1 MKIVASGTDVPSAA
15 AHFSQVT
22 NAVKPAPALVF
33 TVITSTRPD
42 RLTKIIGV
50 DKSGKMTKESAANLI
65 AGTSQRV
72 QVSGLEQLRDVL
84 DSLGSDKAVT
94 WGVTEAEEV
103 ALCTERDDQAKAQGA
118 IARSRENFSFPAGQ
132 PGAMMNDHDGV
143 APGMADLSPEEFRQ
157 RLIDAVPV
165 LAQTLMLW
173 RPSASA
179 GCVRADGTVLTGLTK
194 HRMYIPVR
202 DASRIPAAGK
212 ALEILL
218 WASGDG
224 WCVVGDA
231 GQALLRTIVD
241 TAVWQPERLDFAG
254 QPILT
259 DGVTRPN
266 CAGRI
271 FGDEDELFDLERI
284 IAMVTPEVVQRAEAA
299 QAKARS
305 DVSEERA
312 RVRAVWVAK
321 HVQKFAQRRGRTL
334 ARASRTLNRASE
346 QLVLDGSFELTGQ
359 DGSTVTVAELLADPE
374 KYHDARFGDPLEPG
388 EDLRVAVA
396 KLTSG
401 KPCIYSHQHGGVT
414 YTLQGWEGFPEADQR
429 PDYVVVDDWAD
440 DDGKRIKPGVY
451 FCGMKPGKTGPE
463 LFEQWVCGPMHIDA
477 ITSDP
482 QGNNFGRLLRFKNT
496 LGQWREWAMPME
508 MLAGDGTQLRAE
520 LLGMGVL
527 LDHSSAK
534 IELPKLLQ
542 WKEPK
547 RQMHCALQ
555 VGWFGGSFVLPDVV
569 IGPDAGNVTF
579 QSGEHAQASYS
590 QGGTMEG
597 WQQGIAAK
605 AAGNP
610 LLMLAVS
617 ASFVGPLL
625 KRCNGESGGMHF
637 VGDSSTGKTT
647 LIEAACA
654 TWGGPKF
661 MQSWRATANGL
672 EGAAV
677 MFNDSLMALDEINE
691 CDPRQVGE
699 VVYMLGNGTGKRRA
713 SRNGTP
719 RAVMRWSCFVMSSG
733 ERTIETAMESA
744 GHQIKAGQT
753 VRMLDVPAARKYGAW
768 DAVDETTNPAAFSD
782 AIKRTA
788 AKHHGHAGMV
798 FLEKLTRDATD
809 YCARL
814 DGIKALPGFTTGG
827 TDGQGKRAA
836 ARFALIGMAGELAGE
851 YGITGWKA
859 GEAVKAAA
867 LAFNLWQSGRG
878 KANAERGQI
887 LKAVAGF
894 IERHGDSRFSDVD
907 EYSRRDAPVVRDRA
921 GWWEDVAGTRFYL
934 FNPDGM
940 REALKGFDFGR
951 ALDALQK
958 AGALPEATANGER
971 ARSRR
976 VEGRLMRLYQINPDF
991 LARSDEA

>member
-1 MKIVASGTDVPSAA
+1 MSIITTGAYAPIIS
-15 AHFSQVT
+15 AHFPQVS
-22 NAVKPAPALVF
+22 NAVQTASALVF

-50 DKSGKMTKESAANLI
+50 NAAGAMTKVPSANMATGS
-65 AGTSQRV
+65 ARRV
-72 QVSGLEQLRDVL
+72 QVSGLKQLLEVL
-84 DSLGSDKAVT
+84 DGLGSDQAVC
-94 WGVTEAEEV
+94 WGVTQAET
-103 ALCTERDDQAKAQGA
+103 ATLCTRTDDQARAQGA
-118 IARSRENFSFPAGQ
+118 LPRARENFSFPVGQ
-132 PGAMMNDHDGV
+132 PGAMMLDHDGLKV
-143 APGMADLSPEEFRQ
+143 GELDADQFRD
-157 RLIDAVPV
+157 RLISAGPV
-165 LAQTLMLW
+165 LAPTSMLW

-179 GCVRADGTVLTGLTK
+179 GCVRADGVVLTGLTR
-194 HRMYIPVR
+194 HRLYLPVT
-202 DASRIPAAGK
+202 DASKIPAAGK
-212 ALEILL
+212 ALETLL
-218 WASGDG
+218 WAHGDG
-224 WCVVGDA
+224 WYIVSKS
-231 GQALLRTIVD
+231 GQALRRTLVD
-241 TAVWQPERLDFAG
+241 AAVWQPERLDFAG
-254 QPILT
+254 PPVLT
-259 DGVTRPN
+259 QGVTRPN
-266 CAGRI
+266 CQGRI
-271 FGDEDELFDLERI
+271 YGNEAELFDLERI
-284 IAMVTPEVVQRAEAA
+284 IELVTPEVVQRANDA
-299 QAKARS
+299 QVKARS
-305 DVSEERA
+305 AVQDECA
-312 RVRAVWVAK
+312 RVRAAWVAE
-321 HVQKFAQRRGRTL
+321 HVQKFAQRRGLTL
-334 ARASRTLNRASE
+334 ARATRTLNRASE
-346 QLVLDGSFELTGQ
+346 HLVLDGSFELTGQ
-359 DGSTVTVAELLADPE
+359 DGSTITVAELLADPE

-388 EDLRVAVA
+388 EDVRVAVA
-396 KLTSG
+396 KLKGG

-429 PDYVVVDDWAD
+429 PDYMVVPDWAD
-440 DDGKRIKPGVY
+440 DDGKRVKPGTY
-451 FCGMKPGKTGPE
+451 FCEMKPGKTGPE
-463 LFEQWVCGPMHIDA
+463 LVNHWVCSPMHIDA
-477 ITSDP
+477 TTSDP

-496 LGQWREWAMPME
+496 LGQWREWSMPME

-520 LLGMGVL
+520 LLSMGVS

-534 IELPKLLQ
+534 IELPKYLQ

-555 VGWFGGSFVLPDVV
+555 VGWFGDSFVLPDGVV
-569 IGPDAGNVTF
+569 GPDAGNVIF

-605 AAGNP
+605 AVGNP

-617 ASFVGPLL
+617 ASFAGPLL
-625 KRCNGESGGMHF
+625 KRCNAESGGMHF

-713 SRNGTP
+713 SRNGAA

-733 ERTIETAMESA
+733 ERTIGTAMESA

-798 FLEKLTRDATD
+798 FLEKLTRDKTD
-809 YCARL
+809 YCARF

-827 TDGQGKRAA
+827 TDGQDKRAA
-836 ARFALIGMAGELAGE
+836 ARFALLGMAGEVATE
-851 YGITGWKA
+851 YGITGWRPGDA
-859 GEAVKAAA
+859 TKAAA

-894 IERHGDSRFSDVD
+894 IERHGDSRFTERFAGAFDKK
-907 EYSRRDAPVVRDRA
+907 EAHNRA
-921 GWWEDVAGTRFYL
+921 GWWENRNEEGTLTRVYL
-934 FNPDGM
+934 FHAAGM
-940 REALKGFDFGR
+940 REALTGFDYKP
-951 ALDALQK
+951 ALVMLEK
-958 AGALPEATANGER
+958 AGALKPSLG
-971 ARSRR
+971 ARSTEFTI
-976 VEGRLMRLYQINPDF
+976 EGQSKRLYVIYPDN
-991 LARSDEA
+991 LAANDDM

>member
-1 MKIVASGTDVPSAA
+1 MNFKAIDAQASSAA
-15 AHFSQVT
+15 AQLTQVT
-22 NAVKPAPALVF
+22 NTVQPALVF
-33 TVITSTRPD
+33 TGVTSTNPP

-50 DKSGKMTKESAANLI
+50 DKSGAMVKEAAAQMT
-65 AGTSQRV
+65 AGTAQRA
-72 QVSGLEQLRDVL
+72 QVSGLEQLRVVL
-84 DSLGSDKAVT
+84 DGLGSDQAVC
-94 WGVTEAEEV
+94 WGVTEAETAE
-103 ALCTERDDQAKAQGA
+103 LCTERDDQAKARGA
-118 IARSRENFSFPAGQ
+118 VARSRENFSFPVGQ
-132 PGAMMNDHDGV
+132 PGVMMNDHDGM
-143 APGMADLSPEEFRQ
+143 APGMADLSPDEFRQ

-165 LAQTLMLW
+165 LAQAPMLW
-173 RPSASA
+173 RPSTSA
-179 GCVRADGTVLTGLTK
+179 GCLGPDGTMLTPLTK
-194 HRMYIPVR
+194 HHAYIPVT
-202 DASRIPAAGK
+202 DASKIPAAGK
-212 ALEILL
+212 ALETLL
-218 WASGDG
+218 WAHADG
-224 WCVVGDA
+224 WCVVGAA
-231 GQALLRTIVD
+231 GQALKRTIVD

-254 QPILT
+254 QPVLT
-259 DGVTRPN
+259 HGVTRPN

-271 FGDEDELFDLERI
+271 YGNEAELFDLERI
-284 IAMVTPEVVQRAEAA
+284 IELVTPEVVQRAEAA

-305 DVSEERA
+305 VVSEECA
-312 RVRAVWVAK
+312 RVRAIWVAK
-321 HVQKFAQRRGRTL
+321 HAQKFAQRRGLTL
-334 ARASRTLNRASE
+334 ARANRTLNRASE
-346 QLVLDGSFELTGQ
+346 HLVLDGSFELTGQ
-359 DGSTVTVAELLADPE
+359 GGNTVTVAELLADPE
-374 KYHDARFGDPLEPG
+374 KYHGTRYADPLEPG
-388 EDLRVAVA
+388 EDRRVSVA
-396 KLTSG
+396 KLTNG
-401 KPCIYSHQHGGVT
+401 KPCIYSHQHGGIT
-414 YTLQGWEGFPEADQR
+414 YTLQGWDGFPEADQR
-429 PDYVVVDDWAD
+429 PDYVVVPDWAD
-440 DDGKRIKPGVY
+440 DDGKRIKPGTY
-451 FCGMKPGKTGPE
+451 FCEMKPGKSGPE
-463 LFEQWVCGPMHIDA
+463 LVNHWVCSPLHIDA
-477 ITSDP
+477 TTSDP

-555 VGWFGGSFVLPDVV
+555 VGWFGDSFVLPDVV
-569 IGPDAGNVTF
+569 IGPDAGNVIF

-605 AAGNP
+605 AEGNP

-617 ASFVGPLL
+617 ASFAGPLL

-654 TWGGPKF
+654 TWGGPGFK
-661 MQSWRATANGL
+661 QSWRATANGL

-677 MFNDSLMALDEINE
+677 MFNDSLMALDEIKE

-713 SRNGTP
+713 SRNGAA

-733 ERTIETAMESA
+733 ERTIGTAMEAA
-744 GHQIKAGQT
+744 GHQIKAGQS

-768 DAVDETTNPAAFSD
+768 DVVDDVANPAAFSD

-798 FLEKLTRDATD
+798 FLEKLTRDTTD
-809 YCARL
+809 FCARF
-814 DGIKALPGFTTGG
+814 DAIKALPGFTTGG
-827 TDGQGKRAA
+827 TDGQDKRAA
-836 ARFALIGMAGELAGE
+836 ARFALIGMAGEVATA
-851 YGITGWKA
+851 YGITGWKPGDA
-859 GEAVKAAA
+859 TKAAE
-867 LAFNLWQSGRG
+867 LAFKLWQSGRG
-878 KANAERGQI
+878 KANAESGQI
-887 LKAVAGF
+887 LKQVAGF

-907 EYSRRDAPVVRDRA
+907 DHSRRDAPVVRDRT

-976 VEGRLMRLYQINPDF
+976 VAGRLMRLYQINPDF